1 MIKFYNK
8 LVRSNVPKEI
18 QECGNTAIT
27 TEISGKT
34 HDLCLAAKLIEE
46 SKEFYDAVNSGDD
59 SKMIEELADIEEIL
73 DIIYMMS
80 KLQYRFDREDVKST
94 KLIKRRVKGS
104 LAGGTYLIAVEEK
117 DK

>member
-18 QECGNTAIT
+18 EESGNIAIT
-27 TEISGKT
+27 TPISGKT
-34 HDLCLAAKLIEE
+34 HDICLAAKLIEE

-59 SKMIEELADIEEIL
+59 SKIIEELADIEEVL
-73 DIIYMMS
+73 DTIYTLS

-94 KLIKRRVKGS
+94 KLTKRRVKGS
-104 LAGGTYLIAVEEK
+104 FAGGIYLVAVEEK
-117 DK
+117 E